1 MANTN
6 KIVPIWEI
14 VPDTPE
20 QIQTQIERMAGL
32 IEAQRLILDGYPS
45 MVLVNEAIEDE
56 FQRLVQNL
64 TDSKI
69 IQLGE

>member
-1 MANTN
+1 MENTN

-20 QIQTQIERMAGL
+20 QIQTHLERMAGL

-56 FQRLVQNL
+56 FQRLVQHL

-69 IQLGE
+69 IEEGE